1 MKLVSVQFMPGV
13 YVTIGGKT
21 PTLNFWSREKNGAEV
36 ECEEQKSGDIW
47 LTTKDGRRRVVRPW
61 AIEYTTYEP
70 DAGPVKVDTTIRRG
84 A

>member
-1 MKLVSVQFMPGV
+1 MKLVLVQFMPGV
-13 YVTIGGKT
+13 SVTVGGKFAALT
-21 PTLNFWSREKNGAEV
+21 SWSCEKHGKDIQ
-36 ECEEQKSGDIW
+36 CEEQKSGDLW

-70 DAGPVKVDTTIRRG
+70 ERKA